1 MVTSADKPWL
11 GSYPKQVPQEVNL
24 STHQSLDGLLVQ
36 CFKDHLDDTAFSF
49 MGRDYSYRAVEEE
62 SLAFASYL
70 QSLGLK
76 KGDRV
81 ALMMVN
87 IPQYPIAMAGVLRAG
102 MILVNVNPQ
111 YTAHELEHQLIDSG
125 AKALVVL
132 ENFAFTAEQ
141 CLKQAGSKINL
152 EKIVIARVG
161 GKLGMVKGSL
171 VRFALKYIKKAVP
184 DYDLPNSIIFRDA
197 VAIGAKHPYTNPH
210 NTTSDVAVFQYTGGT
225 TGTPKGA
232 QLTHGNLIANIE
244 QCYEWCQPVYDSP
257 RLAKGAQFTTV
268 ASLPLYHVFAFT
280 VCMMLSIRMGGRC
293 ILIPNPRD
301 LPAMFK
307 ELSNER
313 YTIHAFSAVNTLF
326 NAMVEHEDFDSVNW
340 QNLVVS
346 LGGGMAVQRAV
357 AAAWLERT
365 GCPICEGYGLS
376 ETSPVA
382 SCNRADST
390 EFTGTIGVPL
400 PSTILK
406 CVDDEENEVPLG
418 EAGEIVISGPQV
430 MLGYHNAPEKNAQ
443 SFTKDGFFKT
453 GDIGVMDDKGFFKIV
468 DRKKDMI
475 SVSGLK
481 VYPNE
486 VEDIVV
492 EMPEVSECAVV
503 GVPDE
508 HSGEA
513 VKLYIVR
520 NTPELSQVQVMVHC
534 DKNLTRYKQPKYI
547 EFVDELPKSNVG
559 KILRRKLR
567 DKAAAELDTSKR
579 LKSIKAQQEELEA
592 QQQG

>member
-1 MVTSADKPWL
+1 MTSSADKPWL
-11 GSYPKQVPQEVNL
+11 KQYPA
-24 STHQSLDGLLVQ
+24 SIAHTIDSSRYASLDSLLVES
-36 CFKDHLDDTAFSF
+36 FNTNKDKTAFSF
-49 MGRDYSYRAVEEE
+49 MGKDYGYDLVEKE
-62 SLAFASYL
+62 SKAFAAYL
-70 QSLGLK
+70 QSIGLK

-102 MILVNVNPQ
+102 MIIVNVNPQ

-141 CLKQAGSKINL
+141 CIKSAGAKLNL
-152 EKIVIARVG
+152 QKVIIATVG
-161 GKLGMVKGSL
+161 GKLGIVKGSL

-184 DYDLPNSIIFRDA
+184 NYDLPGAVRFKDA
-197 VAIGAKHPYTNPH
+197 VATGLQNKLTPANNKPEDT
-210 NTTSDVAVFQYTGGT
+210 AVLQYTGGT

-232 QLTHGNLIANIE
+232 QLTHRNLVSNIL
-244 QCYEWCQPVYDSP
+244 QCDEWTKPVMDE
-257 RLAKGAQFTTV
+257 RIQEGDGQFTTV

-280 VCMMLSIRMGGRC
+280 ASMMLSIRMGGRC

-301 LPAMFK
+301 LDAMFK
-307 ELSNER
+307 ELSNPN
-313 YTIHAFSAVNTLF
+313 YTINAFAAVNTLF
-326 NAMVEHEDFDSVNW
+326 NAMVNHPDFDSVDW
-340 QNLVVS
+340 SNLVVS
-346 LGGGMAVQRAV
+346 LGGGMAVQRSV
-357 AAAWLERT
+357 ADAWLKRT
-365 GCPICEGYGLS
+365 GCAICEGYGLS

-382 SCNRADST
+382 SCNISNSK
-390 EFTGTIGVPL
+390 EFTGTIGIPL

-406 CVDDEENEVPLG
+406 CIDDNENEVPLG
-418 EAGEIVISGPQV
+418 EWGEIAIKGPQV
-430 MLGYHNAPEKNAQ
+430 MLGYYNAPEKTAET
-443 SFTKDGFFKT
+443 FTKDGFFKT
-453 GDIGVMDDKGFFKIV
+453 GDIGVMDERGFFTIV

-486 VEDIVV
+486 VEEVV
-492 EMPEVSECAVV
+492 QMMPEVTECAVV
-503 GVPDE
+503 AVPDE

-513 VKLYIVR
+513 VKLYVVSSQPSL
-520 NTPELSQVQVMVHC
+520 TQVQILEHC

-547 EFVDELPKSNVG
+547 EFVEELPKSNVG

-567 DKAAAELDTSKR
+567 DRAAAELDTSKR
-579 LKSIKAQQEELEA
+579 IKSMYTSVENETN
-592 QQQG
+592 